1 MNRFTVTKENLNKI
15 FENLYL
21 IVFAFFIGYA
31 FLCTTT
37 FIIEWPDNFESD
49 LHVILIVIIF
59 IRIALLDDYDLK
71 EVIVAACIAIVF
83 MMVWQRTGKQI
94 IWDTLLLLIGS
105 RGISFRKIIKV
116 YEITVVGL
124 LVITIAAS
132 LTGFTE
138 NLIYHQAGRRPRISF
153 GVIYPTDFSAH
164 VFYGILGYGYL
175 RREKIKYFEI
185 AGMILAGIGVYVFC
199 DARVNTACILLAA
212 AVFCYQKFRSHNA
225 EKREQSYR
233 MNEVWSGILAM
244 SAVICA
250 GFMIITT
257 MMYSSENRVLGFL
270 NRAINSRL
278 VFGKKGIDLF
288 GFSLFGRDI
297 PMIGNGGTT
306 KESANYFFLDCS
318 YIKIALEYGILIL
331 GIVLIIYCMIG
342 FRARVEQDW
351 VLLWILAIVAVQCM
365 IEHHML
371 DISYNPFLW
380 ALFADTTAKGLSSGF
395 KIRKKE
401 KI

>member
-1 MNRFTVTKENLNKI
+1 MNRVIVTREKLNKI
-15 FENLYL
+15 LENLYL
-21 IVFAFFIGYA
+21 IVFAVFVGYA
-31 FLCTTT
+31 FLWTTT
-37 FIIEWPDNFESD
+37 FIIEWPDNFAND
-49 LHVILIVIIF
+49 LHVFLIAIIF
-59 IRIALLDDYDLK
+59 IRIALLDDYSLK
-71 EVIVAACIAIVF
+71 EIIIAACIAIVF
-83 MMVWQRTGKQI
+83 MMVWHRTEKQI

-116 YEITVVGL
+116 YEITVIGL
-124 LVITIAAS
+124 LIITMAAS
-132 LTGFTE
+132 LTGLTE
-138 NLIYHQAGRRPRISF
+138 NLVYHQAGRRARISF

-185 AGMILAGIGVYVFC
+185 AGIMLAGIGVYLFC
-199 DARVNTACILLAA
+199 DARVNTACILLTA
-212 AVFCYQKFRSHNA
+212 AVFWYLKFRSNRA
-225 EKREQSYR
+225 GKRGQSYE
-233 MNEVWSGILAM
+233 MNGIWSCILAM

-250 GFMIITT
+250 WFMIIATI
-257 MMYSSENRVLGFL
+257 MYSSENRILAWL

-278 VFGKKGIDLF
+278 AFGKKGVDLF
-288 GFSLFGRDI
+288 GFSLFGRYI

-318 YIKIALEYGILIL
+318 YITIALEYGILLL

-342 FRARVEQDW
+342 FRARLEEDW
-351 VLLWILAIVAVQCM
+351 VLLWILAIIAVQCM

-380 ALFADTTAKGLSSGF
+380 ALFANTAVEKLPSGF
-395 KIRKKE
+395 KLRKKE
-401 KI
+401 TL